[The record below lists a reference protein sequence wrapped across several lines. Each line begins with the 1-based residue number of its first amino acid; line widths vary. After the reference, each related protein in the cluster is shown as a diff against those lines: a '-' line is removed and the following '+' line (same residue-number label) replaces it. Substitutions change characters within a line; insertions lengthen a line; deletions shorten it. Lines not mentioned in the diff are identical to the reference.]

1 MERRSN
7 IRKGLHMSIVVQVP
21 AYNKRMV
28 SATLLDISPG
38 GAFIETEVLLPAN
51 AGLILEL
58 KLPGKF
64 VQNKFRLNARIV
76 HRALRGVGV
85 AFVGVPVGIANALTK
100 ALARYEG
107 QPVIAGFLINT
118 AITS

>member
-7 IRKGLHMSIVVQVP
+7 ARKDLHMSVIVQVP
-21 AYNKRMV
+21 AYNKRV
-28 SATLLDISPG
+28 VQATLLDISLG

-51 AGLILEL
+51 AGLVIEL
-58 KLPGKF
+58 KLAGKF

-85 AFVGVPVGIANALTK
+85 AFEGVPVGIANAL
-100 ALARYEG
+100 G
-107 QPVIAGFLINT
+107 
-118 AITS
+118 